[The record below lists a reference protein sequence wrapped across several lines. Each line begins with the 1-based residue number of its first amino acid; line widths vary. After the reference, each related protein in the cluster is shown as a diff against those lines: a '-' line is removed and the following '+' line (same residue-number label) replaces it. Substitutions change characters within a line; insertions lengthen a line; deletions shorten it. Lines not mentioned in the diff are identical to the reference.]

1 VTKRGVVAIL
11 YSTASPFTDI
21 VKPPASLRES
31 HGLLA
36 IFLAFDHQDH
46 HKTPEAAVSAFS
58 VLKRAVPAAALHPN
72 IILGSLG
79 FTLEF
84 FRRLRGRK
92 VTVIARDFRSKVENG
107 LSRSQAVRVA
117 LNENPDTVI
126 LDEDAV
132 RELSERRGVRDLAE
146 RGTEFWVY
154 GATIPPKS
162 NPFWAPARV
171 FQMEGGV
178 VLLLASWLL
187 ANPNRALSLAQRV
200 KQTPGW
206 VALITIQTVFLLFQ
220 VTRRESKVDWDIKFA
235 ATELLS
241 VLPHLEIRFP
251 LPRSHQEIQRVEG
264 IQAWSKATT
273 SQERLRVAAAYRHIG
288 LDPVSLDIIT
298 DVRVHLSKQLA
309 EVDRAA
315 ESDMTRRRDQ
325 KLSATSFKRM
335 LIIDSDSRITQ
346 PIRHVDADTFA
357 QYLDT
362 VSFLPDLAAMKL

>member
-1 VTKRGVVAIL
+1 MTKRGVVAIL
-11 YSTASPFTDI
+11 YSTGSLFTDI

-36 IFLAFDHQDH
+36 TFLAFDHQEYY
-46 HKTPEAAVSAFS
+46 KTPEAAVSAFG
-58 VLKRAVPAAALHPN
+58 VLKRVIPAAALHPN

-92 VTVIARDFRSKVENG
+92 VTVIARAFRSKIEDG
-107 LSRSQAVRVA
+107 LSRSQAVQVGIT
-117 LNENPDTVI
+117 ENPDTVI

-132 RELSERRGVRDLAE
+132 RELCERRGVRDLAE

-154 GATIPPKS
+154 GATIPPKN

-187 ANPNRALSLAQRV
+187 ANPNRALSLATRV

-206 VALITIQTVFLLFQ
+206 TAIVTIQTVFLLFQ
-220 VTRRESKVDWDIKFA
+220 VVRRDSKVEWDTKFA

-241 VLPHLEIRFP
+241 VLPHLDIRFP

-273 SQERLRVAAAYRHIG
+273 SQERLRVAAAHRHIG
-288 LDPVSLDIIT
+288 FDPVSLDILA
-298 DVRVHLSKQLA
+298 DLRVHLSKQLA

-315 ESDMTRRRDQ
+315 ESDMIRRLDQ
-325 KLSATSFKRM
+325 KSSATSFKRM
-335 LIIDSDSRITQ
+335 LILDSDSKITQ
-346 PIRHVDADTFA
+346 PIRHVDAKTFDRF
-357 QYLDT
+357 LDT
-362 VSFLPDLAAMKL
+362 AQFLPDLALTKL